1 MVIPA
6 IVVYNGTQKRSA
18 TLQWEISGMGSLP
31 YRVYRLTGG
40 IVDVVVISRKR
51 PDGAWSTSVLQQLPG
66 WGFRLAELA
75 PVPSEDCIP
84 RVLEGFKKWAGG
96 QIQEVELM
104 TPYGA
109 KRRQDPCL
117 DSGWVR
123 LKNRH
128 FFRILEVG

>member
-1 MVIPA
+1 M
-6 IVVYNGTQKRSA
+6 R
-18 TLQWEISGMGSLP
+18 SLP

-40 IVDVVVISRKR
+40 IVDVVVVSRKR
-51 PDGAWSTSVLQQLPG
+51 PDGAWGTSVLQQLPG

-96 QIQEVELM
+96 QIQEVDL
-104 TPYGA
+104 TAASGV
-109 KRRQDPCL
+109 KRWQDRGL
-117 DSGWVR
+117 DSGWIR